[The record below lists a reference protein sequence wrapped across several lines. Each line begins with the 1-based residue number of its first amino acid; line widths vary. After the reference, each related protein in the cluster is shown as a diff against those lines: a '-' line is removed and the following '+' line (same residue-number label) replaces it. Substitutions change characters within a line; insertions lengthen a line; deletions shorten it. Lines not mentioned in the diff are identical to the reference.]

1 MNLVKHKEGATEVIA
16 HDVGPLT
23 VDTDDR
29 RFSRIGWLV
38 VLIGFGG
45 FMLWAL
51 FAPLDKG
58 VPMSGFVAKESNR
71 QTVQHEQGGTVS
83 EILVRNG
90 DQVKQGQVLVR
101 MNSVLAQANAD
112 ASRAQYLTARAAEA
126 RLLAERDGAKSI
138 SFPDELVKNQTDAR
152 AAEVMELQRQLF
164 TSRQQALQ
172 SELSGLEESVA
183 GLKLQ
188 IRGLEEARAS
198 KQEQMKILKEQLDNT
213 RELAKEG
220 YVARSRLLELER
232 LYAQLSGDVSEDT
245 GNLGRS
251 RQQVLEV
258 NLRIMQRRQDYQK
271 EVRTQLSEVQKEAEA
286 LGARL
291 TAQDYELARVDVK
304 SPVDGTVVGLN
315 VFTRGG
321 VVPAGFR
328 LMDVVPTDDPLV
340 VEGQLPVNLIDR
352 VHKGLPVEL
361 IFSAFNTNTTP
372 HIQGEVINVA
382 ADRTVDEKSGSA
394 FYVVRARVT
403 PQGLREMQEKKLVVQ
418 PGMPVEL
425 FVKTGERTMMSYLFK
440 PIADRVR
447 TSMSEE

>member
-1 MNLVKHKEGATEVIA
+1 MNIVKHKEAATEVIA
-16 HDVGPLT
+16 HDVEPLT

-29 RFSRIGWLV
+29 RISRLGWLV
-38 VLIGFGG
+38 VVLGFGG

-58 VPMSGFVAKESNR
+58 VPMPGFVAKESNR
-71 QTVQHEQGGTVS
+71 QAVQHEQGGTVAD
-83 EILVRNG
+83 ILVRNG
-90 DQVKQGQVLVR
+90 DQVKKGQVLVR
-101 MNSVLAQANAD
+101 MNSVMAQAQVD
-112 ASRAQYLTARAAEA
+112 ISRAQYYTARAAEA

-138 SFPDELVKNQTDAR
+138 SFPDELVKLQGDAR
-152 AAEVMELQRQLF
+152 VAEVIELQRQLF
-164 TSRQQALQ
+164 ASRQQALQ
-172 SELSGLEESVA
+172 SELAGLEQSVA

-213 RELAKEG
+213 RELAREG
-220 YVARSRLLELER
+220 YVARARLLELER

-271 EVRTQLSEVQKEAEA
+271 EVRSQLSEVQKEAEA
-286 LGARL
+286 LAARL
-291 TAQDYELARVDVK
+291 TAQDYELAKVDVK
-304 SPVDGTVVGLN
+304 SPVDGTVVGLD
-315 VFTRGG
+315 VFTRGA
-321 VVPAGFR
+321 VVPPGFR
-328 LMDVVPTDDPLV
+328 LMDVVPSDDPLV

-361 IFSAFNTNTTP
+361 IFSAFNTSTTP
-372 HIQGEVINVA
+372 HIPGEVMHVA
-382 ADRTVDEKSGSA
+382 ADRSVDERTG
-394 FYVVRARVT
+394 FPYYTVRARVT
-403 PQGLREMQEKKLVVQ
+403 PAGLREMQAKKLVVQ

-440 PIADRVR
+440 PIVDRMS
-447 TSMSEE
+447 TALSEE